1 MAEGEGL
8 RGDEYSKIEST
19 PRKGWRAN
27 EKHIMTGL
35 GIQKRQWRRLPG
47 RVTVGRESSRW
58 SRVKCDNLRGR
69 ANVAGDDKPSA
80 I

>member
-1 MAEGEGL
+1 MEKGCEAMNIP
-8 RGDEYSKIEST
+8 KIEST
-19 PRKGWRAN
+19 SRKGWRRAN

-35 GIQKRQWRRLPG
+35 GIQKRQRR
-47 RVTVGRESSRW
+47 RVTELEMVEG
-58 SRVKCDNLRGR
+58 VKCDNLRGR

>member
-1 MAEGEGL
+1 MKGSPVGEGL
-8 RGDEYSKIEST
+8 RGDEYSKIESIS
-19 PRKGWRAN
+19 RKGWRRTN

-35 GIQKRQWRRLPG
+35 GIQKRQRR
-47 RVTVGRESSRW
+47 RVTELEMVEG
-58 SRVKCDNLRGR
+58 VKCDNLRGR